1 MTALLSTRGL
11 SKRFGGLLAVDE
23 VSLDLPRGGVRA
35 IIGPNGAG
43 KTTLV
48 SLISGRFPASAGQI
62 LFKGRDITRQRPWHR
77 ARAGI
82 VYTFQVTS
90 VYASLS
96 CFENV
101 ALAAQRRLAR
111 GALGQLWLD
120 ERALQARVAEVL
132 AQVGL
137 AGAGA
142 QRADALPYGHQR
154 LLEVAM
160 SLALEP
166 EVLILDEPTQGLAQ
180 AEIAALSERVR
191 EISAQVTVLLIEH
204 NMAVVLDLAQVVTVM
219 DRGRVIAEGAP
230 AEIERDAQVQRAYL
244 GGRC

>member
-137 AGAGA
+137 AVAGA